1 MIKISFKCRSYIIR
15 IDLLLLSN
23 KTFNFQNNMYGKD
36 KIELINSWFHV
47 TLHQFM
53 VSCESL
59 KILWLFFMYCRI
71 FIILHDCIL
80 PGIPKVPLKPGQKVP
95 WHHVSNIALDGKTSI
110 TYTIPISDNILSEL
124 TWISANLEHLGW
136 TLGDF
141 TTLCIS
147 GILHERTLP
156 RNVFAKIFRAHVSE
170 PLMTA
175 CLCGLLDLWDVCIS
189 VTFQSAQ
196 CKILYQS

>member
-36 KIELINSWFHV
+36 KIELITSWFHV

-59 KILWLFFMYCRI
+59 KRLWLFFMYCRI

-80 PGIPKVPLKPGQKVP
+80 PGIPKVPLKPGRRR
-95 WHHVSNIALDGKTSI
+95 LDIMFLTLHLMEKLASHTQYQYLI
-110 TYTIPISDNILSEL
+110 TFYLNLLEFQQTWNILDEHCVILLPCASQGYSMKEL
-124 TWISANLEHLGW
+124 FLGMCLQKFSGPMYLNLW
-136 TLGDF
+136 W
-141 TTLCIS
+141 
-147 GILHERTLP
+147 LHACV
-156 RNVFAKIFRAHVSE
+156 VF
-170 PLMTA
+170 
-175 CLCGLLDLWDVCIS
+175 
-189 VTFQSAQ
+189 
-196 CKILYQS
+196 